1 MRAKTSQNEKKTM
14 KELWNEYAA
23 AWSNPDRA
31 ARHKILE
38 KRLTPDIQYADPLT
52 ETSGYA
58 EISDYMESFQTGYPG
73 RHFVISEVIAHHDS
87 CLALWTMQNGVREI
101 EMKGAS
107 FAEIETD
114 GRLRRIRGFFGQ
126 PSE

>member
-1 MRAKTSQNEKKTM
+1 MKK
-14 KELWNEYAA
+14 LWHEYAA
-23 AWSNPDRA
+23 AWSTPERI
-31 ARHKILE
+31 ARQKILE
-38 KRLTPDIQYADPLT
+38 KHLTPDIQYADPLT
-52 ETSGYA
+52 ETTGYE

-73 RHFVISEVIAHHDS
+73 RRFVISEVIAHHAS
-87 CLALWTMQNGVREI
+87 CLAHWTMQNRDSEI

-107 FAEIETD
+107 FAEIESD

>member
-1 MRAKTSQNEKKTM
+1 M
-14 KELWNEYAA
+14 KELWNEYAT

-31 ARHKILE
+31 ARQKILE
-38 KRLTPDIQYADPLT
+38 KRLTPDIQYADPAVQ
-52 ETSGYA
+52 TSGYA

-73 RHFVISEVIAHHDS
+73 RRFVISEVIAHHDS
-87 CLALWTMQNGVREI
+87 CLAHWTMQRDSKI

-107 FAEIETD
+107 FAEIEAD

-126 PSE
+126 PSEEGEK